1 MCVNF
6 WSCRLTLVSEL
17 KKHILF
23 QHVLL
28 HFPKVE
34 KIFRDLERVFKSK
47 KFVCKIFQR
56 YCKDI
61 YYFTE
66 MNKPKNFKNLFKIFM
81 TVFEN
86 LGFLKMKKDLH
97 KDFSKILS
105 NQNQFLSNMI
115 KDGKYLLQKIHQGS
129 IVIES
134 K

>member
-1 MCVNF
+1 
-6 WSCRLTLVSEL
+6 
-17 KKHILF
+17 
-23 QHVLL
+23 
-28 HFPKVE
+28 
-34 KIFRDLERVFKSK
+34 
-47 KFVCKIFQR
+47 
-56 YCKDI
+56 
-61 YYFTE
+61 